1 VFLRIPRCGKN
12 DSVVKRMSWMTA
24 AVATKTAAG
33 RGVCVSQVMLPKVEQ
48 LNVS

>member
-1 VFLRIPRCGKN
+1 M
-12 DSVVKRMSWMTA
+12 MSWMAA